1 MNFAENVDLQ
11 ERSFKM
17 PKSNILRRKKGRKE
31 KQRFGLYQKIN
42 MKGDI
47 WKAAIII
54 RKWDQNLTREPDEG
68 KEEALVE
75 LKDGN
80 PVGEVKVIRKKA

>member
-42 MKGDI
+42 MKGD
-47 WKAAIII
+47 
-54 RKWDQNLTREPDEG
+54 T
-68 KEEALVE
+68 
-75 LKDGN
+75 
-80 PVGEVKVIRKKA
+80 